1 MYYSISIALL
11 LAIASTAQ
19 IKTIPISSKRG
30 EFEDATVIKDSKNYR
45 IESRT
50 KDVTILNVPDVYQA
64 TDYTCGPSS
73 LTAVLS
79 YYGKQDYR

>member
-11 LAIASTAQ
+11 LAIVSSVQ
-19 IKTIPISSKRG
+19 IKTITISPIRG
-30 EFEDATVIKDSKNYR
+30 EFDNATVFKDSNNYKL
-45 IESRT
+45 ESKT
-50 KDVTILNVPDVYQA
+50 KSVTVLNVPDVYQA

-79 YYGKQDYR
+79 YYAKQDYR